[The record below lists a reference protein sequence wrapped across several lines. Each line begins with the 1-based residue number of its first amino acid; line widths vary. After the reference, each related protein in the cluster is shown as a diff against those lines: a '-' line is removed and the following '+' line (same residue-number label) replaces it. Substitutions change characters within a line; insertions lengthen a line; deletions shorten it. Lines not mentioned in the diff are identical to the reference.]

1 MEGEI
6 VKTLKWAA
14 FGQIFAM
21 PFLVLAQSPAT
32 TSPQTATSQAKPVQK
47 QSYANDGARIFTQN
61 CSRCHNA
68 PDGFSP
74 RIAGSVVRHMRVRAN
89 LSEKDA
95 QAVLRFF
102 NP

>member
-1 MEGEI
+1 MKI
-6 VKTLKWAA
+6 FKWILLW
-14 FGQIFAM
+14 QILVASFV
-21 PFLVLAQSPAT
+21 VLAQSST
-32 TSPQTATSQAKPVQK
+32 TSATQTSRSQKQQVQK
-47 QSYANDGARIFTQN
+47 QPPVNDGERIFTQN

>member
-1 MEGEI
+1 MNLFKWIVFCEI
-6 VKTLKWAA
+6 VSAPL
-14 FGQIFAM
+14 
-21 PFLVLAQSPAT
+21 LVLAQSPT
-32 TSPQTATSQAKPVQK
+32 TPAQGAGSQKKTTQKPLPVNEGERVF
-47 QSYANDGARIFTQN
+47 AQN
-61 CSRCHNA
+61 CSRCHNP

-74 RIAGSVVRHMRVRAN
+74 RISGSVVRHMRVRAN